1 MLNDYAERLEKGQFG
16 VLESVQRFLRAA
28 YLINPIVHPL
38 NVAASWGFEKGLT
51 GFAPWKWGKIY
62 RSGGKAVKA
71 VLSQNQDFVD
81 ALDAGGALQSH
92 RAALQD
98 IHKLF
103 FDRLAEGLDKKESWA
118 MKIPEALGIEHG
130 NLLNLLYK
138 PSSVAAWTSSDIMYL
153 QAAYQYQAEH
163 AHVPLADAL
172 KEVGRI
178 IPEYRVPTRILD
190 SRLLSKGMTNPMIS
204 WFGAYHYG
212 LLRSFAEAAKS
223 ALGAQ
228 EPSPGRS
235 KAEEVGKG
243 WDRLALLGL
252 ITMAL
257 FPFVFDKKAK
267 ELTGDEHARV
277 RRPGPF
283 GYVQAAE
290 DVAEHKQSASA
301 AAQKVVTPSP
311 ITKSAVELG
320 FNRELFSGHEIYD
333 PHANWQT
340 QTDQIGRYLMGGFG
354 QYGQYQRAA
363 TTEQKHKFLWR
374 QAGVEFAKT
383 RAEKMAGDIAA
394 SKVGTEAESAEDQE
408 NRVRRREILDQL
420 RQGNYQPFN
429 EARGK
434 RELTHK
440 QILSLEHRARLSPL
454 EDTVHNF
461 TLGETQRVLEAA
473 KADKDQKEIDLLE
486 KIVRQK
492 RARAH
497 AWQTPVAA
505 SQ

>member
-1 MLNDYAERLEKGQFG
+1 
-16 VLESVQRFLRAA
+16 V
-28 YLINPIVHPL
+28 
-38 NVAASWGFEKGLT
+38 
-51 GFAPWKWGKIY
+51 
-62 RSGGKAVKA
+62 
-71 VLSQNQDFVD
+71 
-81 ALDAGGALQSH
+81 
-92 RAALQD
+92 
-98 IHKLF
+98 
-103 FDRLAEGLDKKESWA
+103 
-118 MKIPEALGIEHG
+118 
-130 NLLNLLYK
+130 
-138 PSSVAAWTSSDIMYL
+138 
-153 QAAYQYQAEH
+153 
-163 AHVPLADAL
+163 
-172 KEVGRI
+172 
-178 IPEYRVPTRILD
+178 
-190 SRLLSKGMTNPMIS
+190 
-204 WFGAYHYG
+204 
-212 LLRSFAEAAKS
+212 
-223 ALGAQ
+223 
-228 EPSPGRS
+228 
-235 KAEEVGKG
+235 
-243 WDRLALLGL
+243 
-252 ITMAL
+252 
-257 FPFVFDKKAK
+257 
-267 ELTGDEHARV
+267 
-277 RRPGPF
+277 
-283 GYVQAAE
+283 
-290 DVAEHKQSASA
+290 SA

-333 PHANWQT
+333 PHADWQT
-340 QTDQIGRYLMGGFG
+340 QTDQIGRYLMGSFG

-374 QAGVEFAKT
+374 QVGVEFAKT
-383 RAEKMAGDIAA
+383 RAEKLAGDIAA

-461 TLGETQRVLEAA
+461 TLGETQRVLDAA